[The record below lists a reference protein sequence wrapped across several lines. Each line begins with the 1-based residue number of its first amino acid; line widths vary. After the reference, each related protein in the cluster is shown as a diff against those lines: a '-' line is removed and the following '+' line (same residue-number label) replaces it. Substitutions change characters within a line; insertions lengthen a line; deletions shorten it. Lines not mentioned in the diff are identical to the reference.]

1 MMEWSRANVAPV
13 QSLHITRRG
22 SMNVLDT
29 PAIRRLR
36 QNHALE
42 HATVHLLVRRAPVRL
57 VGRSDLGGFWL
68 YGNVDTRHVAEAA
81 TEALSRLGGGEV
93 NLAVHPR
100 CGTNLAVAAM
110 LSGVAAMGAASMPIS
125 SRAVRLGAFFLA
137 MAGITSVAGPMGLMT
152 QRHVTTIA
160 DVSDLTITAVR
171 RRIMGRVMVHR
182 VVIEHA
188 DDARPEEYVIPF
200 PR

>member
-93 NLAVHPR
+93 
-100 CGTNLAVAAM
+100 NLAVAAM